1 MYYDSDR
8 LDAFKMQLIRD
19 ILAINNLEMLDDV
32 KKYVR
37 QLTKIHQSQ
46 CSSEFMLNIPATVEE
61 LKESVERG
69 LAILKPDDGLQ
80 AKMFFVSWRKNIY
93 SVCELCGP
101 MRRGNFWIIF
111 SKSVKIDLAKR
122 MSKNF

>member
-1 MYYDSDR
+1 MTAIE

-69 LAILKPDDGLQ
+69 LADIKAADVRSVSVQTNDLPPCTTPCAVHSISRPSEESKPYLPHQPSLKQNCQLPRE
-80 AKMFFVSWRKNIY
+80 K
-93 SVCELCGP
+93 
-101 MRRGNFWIIF
+101 
-111 SKSVKIDLAKR
+111 
-122 MSKNF
+122 

>member
-1 MYYDSDR
+1 MTAIE

-37 QLTKIHQSQ
+37 QLTKIHKSQ
-46 CSSEFMLNIPATVEE
+46 CFSDFMLNIPATVEE

-69 LAILKPDDGLQ
+69 LADIKAGRRTPSEDV
-80 AKMFFVSWRKNIY
+80 FR
-93 SVCELCGP
+93 ELE
-101 MRRGNFWIIF
+101 
-111 SKSVKIDLAKR
+111 KKYL
-122 MSKNF
+122 

>member
-1 MYYDSDR
+1 MTAIE

-46 CSSEFMLNIPATVEE
+46 GSSEFMLNIPATVEE
-61 LKESVERG
+61 LKESAERG
-69 LAILKPDDGLQ
+69 LADIKAGRKYMKVYKQ
-80 AKMFFVSWRKNIY
+80 MKMYNDPALNPVLYGK
-93 SVCELCGP
+93 
-101 MRRGNFWIIF
+101 
-111 SKSVKIDLAKR
+111 K
-122 MSKNF
+122 

>member
-1 MYYDSDR
+1 MTAIE

-37 QLTKIHQSQ
+37 QLTKMHQSHG
-46 CSSEFMLNIPATVEE
+46 SSEFMLNIPATVEE

-69 LAILKPDDGLQ
+69 LADIKAGRLTPSEDV
-80 AKMFFVSWRKNIY
+80 FR
-93 SVCELCGP
+93 ELE
-101 MRRGNFWIIF
+101 
-111 SKSVKIDLAKR
+111 KKYL
-122 MSKNF
+122 

>member
-1 MYYDSDR
+1 MTAIE

-46 CSSEFMLNIPATVEE
+46 CFSEFRLNIPATVEE

-69 LAILKPDDGLQ
+69 LADIKAGRRTPSEDV
-80 AKMFFVSWRKNIY
+80 FR
-93 SVCELCGP
+93 ELE
-101 MRRGNFWIIF
+101 
-111 SKSVKIDLAKR
+111 KKYL
-122 MSKNF
+122 

>member
-1 MYYDSDR
+1 MTAIE

-37 QLTKIHQSQ
+37 QLTKIYQSQ

-69 LAILKPDDGLQ
+69 LADIKAGRRTPSEDV
-80 AKMFFVSWRKNIY
+80 FR
-93 SVCELCGP
+93 ELE
-101 MRRGNFWIIF
+101 
-111 SKSVKIDLAKR
+111 KKYL
-122 MSKNF
+122 

>member
-1 MYYDSDR
+1 MTAIE

-46 CSSEFMLNIPATVEE
+46 
-61 LKESVERG
+61 
-69 LAILKPDDGLQ
+69 
-80 AKMFFVSWRKNIY
+80 
-93 SVCELCGP
+93 
-101 MRRGNFWIIF
+101 
-111 SKSVKIDLAKR
+111 
-122 MSKNF
+122 

>member
-1 MYYDSDR
+1 MTAIE

-37 QLTKIHQSQ
+37 QLTKIHKSQ

-69 LAILKPDDGLQ
+69 LADIKAGRRTPSEDV
-80 AKMFFVSWRKNIY
+80 FR
-93 SVCELCGP
+93 ELE
-101 MRRGNFWIIF
+101 
-111 SKSVKIDLAKR
+111 KKYL
-122 MSKNF
+122 

>member
-1 MYYDSDR
+1 MTAIE

-69 LAILKPDDGLQ
+69 LADIKAGRRTPSEDVFRELG
-80 AKMFFVSWRKNIY
+80 KNIY
-93 SVCELCGP
+93 SACELSGP